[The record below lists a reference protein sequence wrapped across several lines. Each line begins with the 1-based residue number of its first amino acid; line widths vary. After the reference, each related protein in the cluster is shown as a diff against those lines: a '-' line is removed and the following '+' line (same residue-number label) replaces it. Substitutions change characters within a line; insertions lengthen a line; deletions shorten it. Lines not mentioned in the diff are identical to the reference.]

1 MNRATKLLIVNIFF
15 MSAIVWSI
23 INYMGAPEQQTLGV
37 LITVMIGSAL
47 GNALLLKKGARVRQ

>member
-1 MNRATKLLIVNIFF
+1 MKLSTKLLIINIFF
-15 MSAIVWSI
+15 ISAIVWSI
-23 INYMGAPEQQTLGV
+23 INYMGGPEQQTLGI